1 MVRVVSLPLIEGEG
15 GAGQGLERV
24 LGLGGRGILLGGLGR
39 LLLGSGL
46 LLGLLRLLG
55 GDVGELGSV
64 KELELGRNGRVDGL
78 VVDGLVPPG
87 DVGVLL
93 APLLVEEELE
103 AAGNDADGEE
113 ISQRDT
119 LANQVSVVLEVLLD
133 SGDGLRS
140 GLGGVVDGLLVVRV
154 TADQRAVPLAQG
166 GEDLGL
172 VCLVSRR
179 AGQRAEDVCI
189 R

>member
-1 MVRVVSLPLIEGEG
+1 MVGVVSLPLIESEG
-15 GAGQGLERV
+15 GAGEGLERV
-24 LGLGGRGILLGGLGR
+24 LGLGSRGILLSRLGR

-64 KELELGRNGRVDGL
+64 EELELWRNGRVDGL

-87 DVGVLL
+87 DVGVFL

-103 AAGNDADGEE
+103 TAGNDANGEE
-113 ISQRDT
+113 VSQRDT
-119 LANQVSVVLEVLLD
+119 LTNQVGVVLEVLLD

-140 GLGGVVDGLLVVRV
+140 ILGGFIDGLLVVGV
-154 TADQRAVPLAQG
+154 TADQGAIPLAQG

-172 VCLVSRR
+172 VFLVSRR
-179 AGQRAEDVCI
+179 AGQTAGNVCI